1 MPFNCEHIFEDDR
14 PFAQC
19 HASTLVQLSGDRF
32 LVAWFGGTHEGHD
45 DVGIWAADRSEVG
58 WSSPRLLAKVAPEPH
73 WNPVLFRAPAVADAP
88 RDSAEAA
95 SSLSRRR
102 KPLAPPPKLRRSREG
117 GWRRRGE
124 VHLFFKVG
132 PTVPTWHTWAM
143 ISDDDG
149 RTWGAPHELVPG
161 DRLPRGPVK
170 NKPIVLSDGA
180 WLAPGSVETDA
191 AWDVFV
197 DRSEDGGETW
207 RAGGLVARDRAGF
220 EGKGVIQPTIW
231 ESEPG
236 CVHMLMRSTCGRIC
250 RSDSRDGGL
259 TWSPIYRTDLPNNN
273 SGIDL
278 ARLSDGTL
286 VLVYNAVNQNW
297 GRRSPLS
304 VALSTDNGNSWC
316 RPRDLETGPGEYSY
330 PAVIPTAEGWALTYT
345 CRRERIAFWQGSIG
359 LVLG

>member
-1 MPFNCEHIFEDDR
+1 MTFKKEYVFGDER

-19 HASTLVQLSGDRF
+19 HASTVVQLSGDRF

-58 WSSPRLLAKVAPEPH
+58 WSNPRLLAKVALEPH
-73 WNPVLFRAPAVADAP
+73 WNPVLFRAP
-88 RDSAEAA
+88 
-95 SSLSRRR
+95 
-102 KPLAPPPKLRRSREG
+102 EG
-117 GWRRRGE
+117 Q

-197 DRSEDGGETW
+197 DRSEDGGKTW
-207 RAGGLVARDRAGF
+207 RASGLVARDRAGF

-304 VALSTDNGNSWC
+304 VTLSTDNGNSWC
-316 RPRDLETGPGEYSY
+316 QPRDLETGPGEYSY

-345 CRRERIAFWQGSIG
+345 WRRERIAFLRCALATDMSD
-359 LVLG
+359 